1 MGNASGTEGRL
12 PPMLDTSIAHQARI
26 YDYWLG
32 GKDNFAVDR
41 EAGDR
46 ALELHPNIIHGVR
59 ANRAFLVRVVQY
71 LGGELGIRQY
81 LDIGTGLPSANNT
94 HEVAQRIAPD
104 SRIVYVDNDPV
115 VLLHARA
122 LLTSKPE
129 GACAYLD
136 ADARVPESILAGA
149 KGILDLSQPVA
160 LMMLGVLQ
168 LIPDEDGAYRIVATL
183 LDALPSGS
191 HLVICH
197 PAGDMNPG
205 VKRAAAL
212 LDTLSAEKRE
222 MRSREQVLR
231 FFDGLEMVEPG
242 LVPVAKWRPESEMAA
257 AAPASRW
264 AGVGRKALS
273 YWVIPPAT
281 A

>member
-1 MGNASGTEGRL
+1 MGGTSGAEGHVS
-12 PPMLDTSIAHQARI
+12 PMLDTSVAHQCRI

-46 ALELHPNIIHGVR
+46 ALELHPNIIQGVR
-59 ANRAFLVRVVQY
+59 ANRAFLVRAVQY
-71 LGGELGIRQY
+71 LAGEIGIRQY

-94 HEVAQRIAPD
+94 HEVAQKIAPD

-115 VLLHARA
+115 VLLHART

-129 GACAYLD
+129 GVCAYLS
-136 ADARVPESILAGA
+136 ADAREPESILAEA
-149 KGILDLSQPVA
+149 ARTLDFTRPVA

-168 LIPDEDGAYRIVATL
+168 LIPDEDGAYQVVATL
-183 LDALPSGS
+183 MDAVPSGS
-191 HLVICH
+191 YLVICH

-212 LDTLSAEKRE
+212 LDTLSVEKRA
-222 MRSREQVLR
+222 MRSHDEVAR
-231 FFDGLEMVEPG
+231 FFDGLDMVEPG

-264 AGVGRKALS
+264 AGVGRKPLS
-273 YWVIPPAT
+273 H
-281 A
+281 

>member
-1 MGNASGTEGRL
+1 VDCRLSNVSHAEGRAPL
-12 PPMLDTSIAHQARI
+12 IDTSVAHQARI

-46 ALELHPNIIHGVR
+46 AVAIHPNLIHGVR
-59 ANRAFLVRVVQY
+59 ANRAFLVRAVRY
-71 LGGELGIRQY
+71 LAKESGIRQY

-94 HEVAQRIAPD
+94 HEVAQDIAPD

-115 VLLHARA
+115 VLLHART

-136 ADARVPESILAGA
+136 ADARVPER
-149 KGILDLSQPVA
+149 ILDQAEQTLDFTEPVA
-160 LMMLGVLQ
+160 LMMLGILQ
-168 LIPDEDGAYRIVATL
+168 LIPDEDDPYGIVATL

-191 HLVICH
+191 YLVICH
-197 PAGDMNPG
+197 PAGDMNPLA
-205 VKRAAAL
+205 KRAAAL
-212 LDTLSAEKRE
+212 LDTLSAEKRT
-222 MRSREQVLR
+222 MRSREEIQR
-231 FFDGLEMVEPG
+231 FFDGLEMIEPG
-242 LVPVAKWRPESEMAA
+242 LVPVAKWRPESELAA

-264 AGVGRKALS
+264 AGIGRKG
-273 YWVIPPAT
+273 
-281 A
+281 

>member
-1 MGNASGTEGRL
+1 MGSASDEGHGSF
-12 PPMLDTSIAHQARI
+12 LDTSVAHQARI

-59 ANRAFLVRVVQY
+59 ANRAFLVRAVRY
-71 LGGELGIRQY
+71 LAGEAGIRQY
-81 LDIGTGLPSANNT
+81 LDVGTGLPSANNT
-94 HEVAQRIAPD
+94 HEVAQKIAPD

-115 VLLHARA
+115 VLLHART

-136 ADARVPESILAGA
+136 ADAREPEA
-149 KGILDLSQPVA
+149 ILDKAAQTLDFDQPVA
-160 LMMLGVLQ
+160 LMLLGILQ
-168 LIPDEDGAYRIVATL
+168 LIPDEDEPYRLVATL
-183 LDALPSGS
+183 LDALPAGS
-191 HLVICH
+191 YLVICH
-197 PAGDMNPG
+197 PAGDMNPQ

-212 LDTLSAEKRE
+212 LDTLSAEKRA
-222 MRSREQVLR
+222 MRSREEILT

-264 AGVGRKALS
+264 AGIGRKA
-273 YWVIPPAT
+273 
-281 A
+281 